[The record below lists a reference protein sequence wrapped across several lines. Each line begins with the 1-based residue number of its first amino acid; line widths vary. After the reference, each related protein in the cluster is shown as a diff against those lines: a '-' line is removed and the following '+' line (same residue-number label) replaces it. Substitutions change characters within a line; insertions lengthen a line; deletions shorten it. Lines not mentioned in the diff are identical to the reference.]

1 MKKRLVLAGSALV
14 AGLGMGV
21 SAVPALAAQID
32 VTIGC
37 GANGFQDLIDA
48 INAANNNSGGTIKLA
63 KRCAYRFE
71 NSVDGTNAL
80 PPVTSDI
87 KIIGNDS
94 TLIRSTRGTEF
105 RILRVEEGGSLTLKG
120 LTVTGGYLNTNPT
133 EADGGGIAN
142 EGTLRLEKVTVSGN
156 QVSGDGGGISNEG
169 GNITL
174 VDSHVLT
181 NVAFNAPSSG
191 SAGDGGG
198 ISNNAEGTL
207 TVKDSSIVGNTAQE
221 DGGGIQNHGTL
232 TVEGTVF
239 RHNVARDDD
248 GAAINQLG
256 NARIKDSKFIENWA
270 GLDGGAINSDPTGT
284 NTTEITGSSFYH
296 NRAGK
301 WGGALNNEGTA
312 TVRKSTIKGNQAG
325 RLGGGINNEEENS
338 EDQVVLT
345 LEYTTITENRAAEAG
360 GGIYN
365 WPGAEVVLNKSKIFN
380 NRPDNCAGDPVPG
393 CEPDTATS
401 KVQPE
406 PTRKS

>member
-14 AGLGMGV
+14 ASLGMGV

-37 GANGFQDLIDA
+37 SANGFQDLIDA
-48 INAANNNSGGTIKLA
+48 INAANGNSGGTIKLA
-63 KRCAYRFE
+63 KHCAYQFE

-80 PPVTSDI
+80 PPITSDI
-87 KIIGNDS
+87 KIIGNGS
-94 TLIRSTRGTEF
+94 TLIRSARGTEF
-105 RILRVEEGGSLTLKG
+105 RILRVEEGGSLTLKD
-120 LTVTGGYLNTNPT
+120 LTVTGGYLNVNPS

-142 EGTLRLEKVTVSGN
+142 EGTLRLERVTVSGN

-181 NVAFNAPSSG
+181 NVAFSDPASG
-191 SAGDGGG
+191 EAGDGGG
-198 ISNNAEGTL
+198 ISNNAAGTL
-207 TVKDSSIVGNTAQE
+207 TVKKSAIVGNTAQE

-232 TVEGTVF
+232 TVEGTLF
-239 RHNVARDDD
+239 QKNVARDDD

-270 GLDGGAINSDPTGT
+270 GLDGGAINSDPTDT
-284 NTTEITGSSFYH
+284 NTTEITGSSFYR

-312 TVRKSTIKGNQAG
+312 TLKKSTIKDNQAG
-325 RLGGGINNEEENS
+325 RRGGGINNEEES
-338 EDQVVLT
+338 AADPVVLT
-345 LEYTTITENRAAEAG
+345 LEHTTVTENRAAEAG

-365 WPGAEVVLNKSKIFN
+365 WVGAEVILNKSKIVKN
-380 NRPDNCAGDPVPG
+380 LPDNCAGDPVPG
-393 CEPDTATS
+393 CSSNSDHAKAKAAKRS
-401 KVQPE
+401 
-406 PTRKS
+406 